1 MQTFKLCNQALRSS
15 IPPVVPAIA
24 FIPASR
30 QTPNR
35 TTQLAASFAVGPAE
49 PLAPAFPLATVGCVC
64 YRTLCGC
71 CPPGLLH
78 SPWYSLECSIN
89 IATVRAY
96 FKYRCTA
103 CRAIETVCTLIAPPR
118 CAFLCFSGFFSV
130 SHAGCALTVC
140 QKPEC
145 IFICIRAFLLQKA
158 ALFGPPANI
167 VRLFSSAA

>member
-1 MQTFKLCNQALRSS
+1 
-15 IPPVVPAIA
+15 VVPAIA

-64 YRTLCGC
+64 FRTLCGC

-89 IATVRAY
+89 IATTRGY
-96 FKYRCTA
+96 FKHRFEA
-103 CRAIETVCTLIAPPR
+103 CRANETVCPR
-118 CAFLCFSGFFSV
+118 LASYCCAFLCFSVFFKL
-130 SHAGCALTVC
+130 SHAFLTLR
-140 QKPEC
+140 Q
-145 IFICIRAFLLQKA
+145 AF
-158 ALFGPPANI
+158 
-167 VRLFSSAA
+167 FSSAASGTRSEPPPLPPHPKRSGTARGNRPKAP